1 MSKPTSGDRR
11 MCGFCDHSLG
21 EEAIMAL
28 QRLWHPDCFRCA
40 ACKKPIRQSFQAS
53 PLSAGLIP
61 LQVANGAAF
70 CVQCFASSFNP
81 KCAGCGEML
90 VDTCLMALEKHWHP
104 RCFCCSL
111 CSKPLPNGEY
121 FLVDDKPYDLDCHWE
136 KRLDKRTA
144 VLNERHQYE

>member
-21 EEAIMAL
+21 EEAVMAL

-40 ACKKPIRQSFQAS
+40 VCKKPIRQSF
-53 PLSAGLIP
+53 
-61 LQVANGAAF
+61 QVANGAAF

-81 KCAGCGEML
+81 KLRRDARGNVPDGPGE
-90 VDTCLMALEKHWHP
+90 ALA
-104 RCFCCSL
+104 SAL
-111 CSKPLPNGEY
+111 LLLLAVLKPLPNGEY

>member
-53 PLSAGLIP
+53 PPRTSLLSFP
-61 LQVANGAAF
+61 L
-70 CVQCFASSFNP
+70 
-81 KCAGCGEML
+81 AGCGEML